1 MKILVTGSRGKLGS
15 QICFELE
22 QHNFDFVRFSQF
34 MSLAD
39 IDWLEITHIIN
50 CAAVIPNDK
59 GTIESYWFGNVK
71 FIAELLKYSSNKHFI
86 HFSSLS
92 EQYKFD
98 DYQITKL
105 LGSNLLSCNSHILAS
120 LQVIPVP
127 TLEDKALINH
137 IIEKSKTEKVTV
149 DRLKYSF
156 MEVTTLAKLVI
167 QSIQQNNKKIN
178 VVNSYIEKD
187 LYEEVKLK
195 VNSENILEGI
205 FVNRTS
211 VNDNL
216 ITFTPNLLNEISKR
230 KSLC

>member
-1 MKILVTGSRGKLGS
+1 MQILVTGSRGKLGT
-15 QICFELE
+15 QICLELE
-22 QHNFDFVRFSQF
+22 QHNIDFFRFSQF

-39 IDWLEITHIIN
+39 INWTEITHIIN

-59 GTIESYWFGNVK
+59 ETIESYWLGNVE
-71 FIAELLKYSSNKHFI
+71 FIAELLKYSSGKYFI

-98 DYQITKL
+98 NYQITKL

-120 LQVIPVP
+120 LQIITVP
-127 TLEDKALINH
+127 TLEDKTLINYL
-137 IIEKSKTEKVTV
+137 IEKSKTEKVTV

-167 QSIQQNNKKIN
+167 QSIQQKNKKIN

-187 LYEEVKLK
+187 LYEEVKLRT
-195 VNSENILEGI
+195 NSENIQEGGLI
-205 FVNRTS
+205 DRTS
-211 VNDNL
+211 INDNL
-216 ITFTPNLLNEISKR
+216 ITFTFNLLNEISKK
-230 KSLC
+230 KSIC